1 MNLPLRQKKIMKK
14 LFYTGPRNCTLTC
27 GALFWPCMHRNALV
41 RIFFRKLQSGAKWWR
56 KEKTKVPNW
65 EVMWRQVTVWRRK
78 NVNMYPLY
86 RHHSHTPIICEI
98 IFYAKY
104 FSIFSSYH
112 LPVFL
117 HSLHR
122 MHPALLFGH
131 YTNCA
136 VGQKSVN
143 VLLCMK
149 DERSYP
155 NFYKFPKEWL
165 IRRRPLRSSFVWR
178 HVKAPGYLSLRWN

>member
-14 LFYTGPRNCTLTC
+14 LFYTGPRNCPLTC
-27 GALFWPCMHRNALV
+27 AALFWPCMHRNALV
-41 RIFFRKLQSGAKWWR
+41 RNFFRKLQSGAKWWR

-78 NVNMYPLY
+78 KVNMY

-136 VGQKSVN
+136 VGQKLKKS
-143 VLLCMK
+143 
-149 DERSYP
+149 
-155 NFYKFPKEWL
+155 
-165 IRRRPLRSSFVWR
+165 RRYSRHQTIQWKVIWSRWTLSFHNTCTTNSKSIHQHLNR
-178 HVKAPGYLSLRWN
+178 